1 MIIATVE
8 PWVEAP
14 LRRFVEDARAR
25 LALLLHPS
33 GQVVAQAG
41 FTRAVDVMTACALA
55 AAIFATSAEL
65 GRQVDGHPFR
75 GLHHSGEGKQLFL
88 ASADTPRGAYI
99 CLTVFDQESS
109 LGLVRMFF
117 ADLCRELAT
126 ASPQAPAVSTPTL
139 SADFEVELNAN
150 LAVLFGGEPGR
161 GKREAGNVAALKS
174 LGHHVM

>member
-14 LRRFVEDARAR
+14 LRRFVDDARAR

-55 AAIFATSAEL
+55 AAVFATAGEL
-65 GRQVDGHPFR
+65 GRQVDGQPFR
-75 GLHHSGEGKQLFL
+75 GLHHAGEGKQLYL
-88 ASADTPRGAYI
+88 ASAETGRGAYI

-117 ADLCRELAT
+117 AELCRELAT
-126 ASPQAPAVSTPTL
+126 ASPPAPAASAASAPTL
-139 SADFEVELNAN
+139 AANFEVELNAN
-150 LAVLFGGEPGR
+150 LAALFGGER
-161 GKREAGNVAALKS
+161 GARQPVVN
-174 LGHHVM
+174 

>member
-14 LRRFVEDARAR
+14 LRRYVDDARAR

-41 FTRAVDVMTACALA
+41 FTRKVDVMTACALA
-55 AAIFATSAEL
+55 AAVHATAEEL
-65 GRQVDGHPFR
+65 GRQVDGHAFS
-75 GLHHSGEGKQLFL
+75 GLHHAGTTKQLYL
-88 ASADTPRGAYI
+88 AQIETARGVYI

-117 ADLCRELAT
+117 TELCRELAS
-126 ASPQAPAVSTPTL
+126 AAPPLPARRGPML
-139 SADFEVELNAN
+139 ALNFEDELNAN
-150 LAVLFGGEPGR
+150 LSALFAGSGN
-161 GKREAGNVAALKS
+161 REAGSGRVEL
-174 LGHHVM
+174 H